1 MEGKKNHIT
10 CSSQCDPAGLC
21 ASNSFSI
28 NLPEL
33 CSPAWC
39 CLGRVLLL
47 GHLLKGICV
56 GVSCGCGGHSGSG
69 GSSSTLCFCWQL
81 LLDAERHVLRQTVV
95 KRLTECV
102 DLLLLS
108 GKGKNMLRIRL
119 LLPFCTKQ
127 ELLHVL
133 DLGTPISAAFPAW
146 HGSLFLLIGKWQ

>member
-1 MEGKKNHIT
+1 MVLPWPGAA
-10 CSSQCDPAGLC
+10 AGSPPERDLC
-21 ASNSFSI
+21 RR
-28 NLPEL
+28 EL
-33 CSPAWC
+33 W
-39 CLGRVLLL
+39 LW
-47 GHLLKGICV
+47 
-56 GVSCGCGGHSGSG
+56 GHSGSG